1 MKWYDRTPWE
11 KNIVTT
17 YINFIRIHTIR
28 QNRMSQCITIYNL
41 IELKWNTFYDQLYLL
56 MRTTLLVDIKISQ
69 SKMSNINQNNNSL
82 GEIRKPWEQ
91 HKSRRRLGTASAVS
105 QAASNGASETF
116 ISEARHVTHRIAS
129 RAH

>member
-1 MKWYDRTPWE
+1 
-11 KNIVTT
+11 
-17 YINFIRIHTIR
+17 
-28 QNRMSQCITIYNL
+28 
-41 IELKWNTFYDQLYLL
+41 

-105 QAASNGASETF
+105 QTASNGASETF